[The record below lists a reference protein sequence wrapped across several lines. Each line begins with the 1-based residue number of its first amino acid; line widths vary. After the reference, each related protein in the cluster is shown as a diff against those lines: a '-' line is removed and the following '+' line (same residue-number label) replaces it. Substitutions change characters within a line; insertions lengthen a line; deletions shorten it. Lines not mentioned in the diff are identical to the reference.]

1 MGQGVKEE
9 GGGQVVGGLQG
20 EGGRRM
26 GQGVKAARGLLG
38 SAALVGVFIAVA
50 PRYVFP
56 VCEFE
61 GFFRTGPSGEQ
72 LFMRC
77 HQTAV
82 LAVWFGA
89 LIAAVC
95 VLGALLGTVAA
106 IRACAVLALAGGV
119 ATIALPIWIAPVC
132 KTVSMPCVA
141 GTWPALVLA
150 GALTAVLCAVALG
163 LKVPQRR

>member
-1 MGQGVKEE
+1 MHVGQE
-9 GGGQVVGGLQG
+9 
-20 EGGRRM
+20 
-26 GQGVKAARGLLG
+26 VKAAQGLLAG
-38 SAALVGVFIAVA
+38 AALMGVFIAVA

-61 GFFRTGPSGEQ
+61 GLFRTGPSGEQ

-82 LAVWFGA
+82 LALWFGA

-106 IRACAVLALAGGV
+106 IRVCAMLALAGGV
-119 ATIALPIWIAPVC
+119 AAIALPIWIAPVC
-132 KTVSMPCVA
+132 KTASMPCVA

-150 GALTAVLCAVALG
+150 GTLTAVLCAVALG
-163 LKVPQRR
+163 LTVPRRR